1 MAKNREKQSD
11 DENQTAEPLSPE
23 QRIERLEKQRATSLI
38 IIGVL
43 FFVMLIQL
51 GLLSYSLISSDS
63 RQAPD
68 NSEELTELRE
78 DIRRLQVAFKKAE
91 SFYLQNQILESKL
104 DRALNDVSMNNFA
117 TLRNLLQ
124 GQEEN
129 YVQFTK
135 ALQLGMYE
143 LSRMV
148 RGSRTWFEVYKEEL
162 DAILSDSSQR
172 LRTLQGIKPLPPRSE

>member
-1 MAKNREKQSD
+1 MAKNRDKQTD
-11 DENQTAEPLSPE
+11 DENQTAEPLTPE
-23 QRIERLEKQRATSLI
+23 QRIEKLEKQRSTNLV

-43 FFVMLIQL
+43 SFVMVIQL
-51 GLLSYSLISSDS
+51 GLLSYSLISNSAS
-63 RQAPD
+63 QVPD
-68 NSEELTELRE
+68 NSVEISELRE
-78 DIRRLQVAFKKAE
+78 DISRMQIAFKKAE
-91 SFYLQNQILESKL
+91 SFYLQNQILETKL

-117 TLRNLLQ
+117 TLRTLLQ
-124 GQEEN
+124 SQEEN

-162 DAILSDSSQR
+162 DAILRDSSQR
-172 LRTLQGIKPLPPRSE
+172 LRTLQGMKPVTPRPE